1 MSVTIGDIVQDQ
13 ENNKVLSIKDL
24 EVDFFTARGRA
35 RAVRGLNLE
44 VSRGEILG
52 IVGES
57 GSGKSVTA
65 LAIMDLLPPGTGRI
79 MSGSIIFDRNDLAPI
94 YSSKYRVAGRIGREK
109 LRIRRMAVR
118 GVEKK
123 LAEQK
128 GRISMIFQDPL
139 SSLDPL
145 YKIDSQLIESILY
158 NNEEFMI
165 GKSLDKNDILG
176 RMSEFI
182 NLLKEKS
189 TEELMDWI
197 NQNYGDGGFYK
208 EVFFISNM
216 SISESE
222 KKIKIRRALACTKL
236 LTPAETRKLKAK
248 LPDATGR
255 FFKPNNRR
263 RLPIQ
268 GIRDPIV
275 REAMLFS
282 LELLE
287 FVGMPNPENVLT
299 SYPHELSG
307 GMKQRVMVALAVANS
322 PDILIAD
329 EPTTALDVT
338 TQYQVLY
345 LLKSINRKLKTT
357 VIFITHDLGV
367 MAAVADRIAVMYA
380 GRIVEIGPARHFFDD
395 PLHPYTSGL
404 LKSVPQYDERVR
416 KLYNIPGQ
424 VPDIRKLPSGCAFH
438 PRCERVMDI
447 CKESDPV
454 DENVNERRVQCWLYS
469 DGVKHGSR

>member
-1 MSVTIGDIVQDQ
+1 MSNAEAQGTAP
-13 ENNKVLSIKDL
+13 VLILRDL
-24 EVDFFTARGRA
+24 QVDFFTAKGRA
-35 RAVRGLNLE
+35 HAVRGLNID
-44 VSRGEILG
+44 VAKGEILG

-65 LAIMDLLPPGTGRI
+65 LSIMDLLPQRTGGI
-79 MSGSIIFDRNDLAPI
+79 VSGSIVFDGSDLAPV
-94 YSSKYRVAGRIGREK
+94 YSSKYRVSGRKGREK
-109 LRIRRMAVR
+109 LRLRRFAAR
-118 GVEKK
+118 RAERK
-123 LAEQK
+123 LAGHK
-128 GRISMIFQDPL
+128 GRISMIFQDPM

-145 YKIDSQLIESILY
+145 YQVDSQLLESILY
-158 NNEEFMI
+158 NNEKFMI
-165 GKSLDKNDILG
+165 ERVIEKNSIMERIGDFTIMLQQKNTEDIMEWV
-176 RMSEFI
+176 RS
-182 NLLKEKS
+182 
-189 TEELMDWI
+189 
-197 NQNYGDGGFYK
+197 NYGEGGFHR
-208 EVFFISNM
+208 EIFFISNM

-222 KKIKIRRALACTKL
+222 KKIKIRRALEYTRNLSPQERKR
-236 LTPAETRKLKAK
+236 LTERLPKAN
-248 LPDATGR
+248 GR
-255 FFKPNNRR
+255 YFRPNNRK

-268 GIRDPIV
+268 GIGNPVI
-275 REAMLFS
+275 REGMLFS

-307 GMKQRVMVALAVANS
+307 GMKQRVMVALAVAND

-345 LLKSINRKLKTT
+345 LIKSINRKLKTT

-367 MAAVADRIAVMYA
+367 MAAMADRIAVMYA
-380 GRIVEIGPARHFFDD
+380 GRVVEIGPANHFFND

-424 VPDIRKLPSGCAFH
+424 VPDLRRLPTGCAFN
-438 PRCERVMDI
+438 PRCEHAMNI
-447 CKESDPV
+447 CRTEEPPDESV
-454 DENVNERRVQCWLYS
+454 GERRVQCWLYS
-469 DGVKHGSR
+469 EGVQKNER